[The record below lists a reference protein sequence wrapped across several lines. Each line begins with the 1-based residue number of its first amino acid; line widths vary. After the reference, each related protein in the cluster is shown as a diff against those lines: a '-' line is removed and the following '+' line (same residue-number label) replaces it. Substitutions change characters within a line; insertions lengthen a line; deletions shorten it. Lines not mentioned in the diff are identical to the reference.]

1 MISFFKDCRTSGWRA
16 ALLGGTG
23 LRGAGRLEGFLL
35 RTLLAMV
42 VWQSLELSVDSIQ
55 KYTSLPRPVGLA
67 AWSGLWDWLGW
78 DLTRLADAND
88 PGFLAGCLLWTKV
101 ALAFYICGIG
111 LPLALPV
118 VTLVHIAV
126 RTLSNSQGATH
137 HGFQMVSMAL
147 LTQTL
152 VVWVLAAARALGWWR
167 ARKRKPEVGTGS
179 SPAPA
184 FMAWAA
190 PERRETWLWLYTIA
204 IASVVYLTS
213 VCSKISASDGKWL
226 KNSPWLATEIVKTHR
241 QNYYNKLDPVFIQ
254 GVPPAPADPPDPATD
269 RYRHPVP
276 ESADWLSRH
285 PGLARLIFG
294 SGFFL
299 EMFAFLALIDRRAAL
314 AVGMALVAL
323 HGSVEWIMEL
333 SFPLNQQVVALF
345 FVNAPGWALLMARDP
360 AWRPGWRLW
369 LGSFGAAAA
378 LLGLHLATAGS
389 ESIAAHFL
397 RLTQES
403 AAVIPDLLGFPP
415 ALKWPAVL
423 AVQTVLFAA
432 LALSLKSLRLRELPG
447 RFRDWRGRTSQTG
460 PTCPT
465 DNAG

>member
-1 MISFFKDCRTSGWRA
+1 MEGWRA

-23 LRGAGRLEGFLL
+23 LRESGRLEGFFL
-35 RTLLAMV
+35 RVLFALV
-42 VWQSLELSVDSIQ
+42 VWHSLDLSVDSIR

-78 DLTRLADAND
+78 DLTRLADPND
-88 PGFLAGCLLWTKV
+88 PGFLAACLLWTK
-101 ALAFYICGIG
+101 AGLIFYACGIG

-118 VTLVHIAV
+118 VTLVHIGV

-152 VVWVLAAARALGWWR
+152 VVWVLAAARLTGWFQG
-167 ARKRKPEVGTGS
+167 RKRPEKGN
-179 SPAPA
+179 
-184 FMAWAA
+184 AA
-190 PERRETWLWLYTIA
+190 PVWAVPGRRGTWIWLYTIA

-241 QNYYNKLDPVFIQ
+241 QNYYNNLDPIFIR

-269 RYRHPVP
+269 RYRHRIP

-285 PGLARLIFG
+285 PGPARVIFG

-345 FVNAPGWALLMARDP
+345 FVNAPGWAVLMVRDP
-360 AWRPGWRLW
+360 SWRPGWRLW
-369 LGSFGAAAA
+369 LGSFAVAAV
-378 LLGLHLATAGS
+378 LLGLHLATAGA

-397 RLTQES
+397 KLTQES
-403 AAVIPDLLGFPP
+403 ASVIPEVLEFPP
-415 ALKWPAVL
+415 ALRWPVGL

-432 LALSLKSLRLRELPG
+432 LALSVKSLRLRELPA
-447 RFRDWRGRTSQTG
+447 RLRQWRRKRDQAHQSDRADSVV
-460 PTCPT
+460 
-465 DNAG
+465 

>member
-1 MISFFKDCRTSGWRA
+1 MISFFRK
-16 ALLGGTG
+16 LKPGGPLTT
-23 LRGAGRLEGFLL
+23 LREAGELEGFLL
-35 RTLLAMV
+35 RALFGLV
-42 VWQSLELSVDSIQ
+42 VWRSLDLSVDSIQ

-88 PGFLAGCLLWTKV
+88 PGFLSACMLWAKA
-101 ALAFYICGIG
+101 ALILYACGIG

-147 LTQTL
+147 LTQTV
-152 VVWVLAAARALGWWR
+152 VVWLLAAVRVFGWWR
-167 ARKRKPEVGTGS
+167 ARQRKPETS
-179 SPAPA
+179 SALAPA
-184 FMAWAA
+184 FAAWAA

-241 QNYYNKLDPVFIQ
+241 QNYYNRLDPVFIQ

-285 PGLARLIFG
+285 PWLARLIFG

-369 LGSFGAAAA
+369 LGSLVAAAA

-403 AAVIPDLLGFPP
+403 ASVIPDLMEFPP

-423 AVQTVLFAA
+423 VVQTVLFAA
-432 LALSLKSLRLRELPG
+432 LAMSAKSLRLRELPG
-447 RFRDWRGRTSQTG
+447 RFRDWRGRTGRTSQTG
-460 PTCPT
+460 LTNPM